1 MLLQR
6 LLLLGF
12 AAGTSAIPARHVLS
26 DRDNGICS
34 AENMKVDVSDYN
46 CPKKNTLD
54 SKGYC
59 SKPIPNVPGKEGCS
73 AYCEIRL
80 TLKYGQEMPMSG
92 ASCGSGTE
100 CSISTTQT
108 ISYVNTFSINAGI
121 GGAVAKVLESAFDI
135 GATYTFSKTL
145 TYSDTVGSK
154 KDLGENECGYW
165 TFIPYVLES
174 CGTLTEAAEKSAPAG
189 YMNSVTYQYCDK
201 PSYTNTPNWCNT
213 TPYKNAAG
221 MADGKLYFVYTYCN
235 GTGVD
240 WEKMQDSP
248 YVYPGVSTAQK

>member
-12 AAGTSAIPARHVLS
+12 AASTSAIPARHVLS

-73 AYCEIRL
+73 A
-80 TLKYGQEMPMSG
+80 
-92 ASCGSGTE
+92 
-100 CSISTTQT
+100 
-108 ISYVNTFSINAGI
+108 YVNTFSINAGI

-165 TFIPYVLES
+165 TFIPYVLEYAVP
-174 CGTLTEAAEKSAPAG
+174 LLLR
-189 YMNSVTYQYCDK
+189 M
-201 PSYTNTPNWCNT
+201 
-213 TPYKNAAG
+213 
-221 MADGKLYFVYTYCN
+221 
-235 GTGVD
+235 
-240 WEKMQDSP
+240 
-248 YVYPGVSTAQK
+248 

>member
-12 AAGTSAIPARHVLS
+12 AASTSAIPARHVLS

-92 ASCGSGTE
+92 A
-100 CSISTTQT
+100 
-108 ISYVNTFSINAGI
+108 
-121 GGAVAKVLESAFDI
+121 
-135 GATYTFSKTL
+135 
-145 TYSDTVGSK
+145 
-154 KDLGENECGYW
+154 
-165 TFIPYVLES
+165 
-174 CGTLTEAAEKSAPAG
+174 
-189 YMNSVTYQYCDK
+189 
-201 PSYTNTPNWCNT
+201 
-213 TPYKNAAG
+213 
-221 MADGKLYFVYTYCN
+221 
-235 GTGVD
+235 
-240 WEKMQDSP
+240 
-248 YVYPGVSTAQK
+248 